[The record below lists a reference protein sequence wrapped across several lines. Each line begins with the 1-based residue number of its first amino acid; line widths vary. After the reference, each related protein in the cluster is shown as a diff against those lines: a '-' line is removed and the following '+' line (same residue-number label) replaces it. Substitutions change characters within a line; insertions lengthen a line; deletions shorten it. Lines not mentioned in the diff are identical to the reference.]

1 MPIKK
6 TRNYMVLQ
14 TPTRVGL
21 TFGQII
27 SSLALIGGLIT
38 AYVSLNIRITSLEV
52 QVQALEKGRITNAN
66 NIEVIRT
73 ENRQDHKE
81 IMQKLDKL
89 IEEIR

>member
-1 MPIKK
+1 
-6 TRNYMVLQ
+6 MVLQ

-27 SSLALIGGLIT
+27 TSLAFIGGLIT
-38 AYVSLNIRITSLEV
+38 AYVSLNVRIASLEI
-52 QVQALEKGRITNAN
+52 QVQALEKGRITNAT
-66 NIEVIRT
+66 NIETIRT

-89 IEEIR
+89 IEEIK

>member
-1 MPIKK
+1 MLIKK

-52 QVQALEKGRITNAN
+52 QVEALEKGRITNAN

>member
-1 MPIKK
+1 
-6 TRNYMVLQ
+6 MVLQ

-27 SSLALIGGLIT
+27 TSLSFIGGLIT
-38 AYVSLNIRITSLEV
+38 VYVSINVRIAALEV
-52 QVQALEKGRITNAN
+52 QVEALEKGRVINAS
-66 NIEVIRT
+66 NIETIRI

-89 IEEIR
+89 IEK